1 MLRPRI
7 WWAVGLA
14 IVALGLFGRQWGA
27 HGEAGVVVSGVVVNV
42 AGERVGGAVVRQ
54 RATSIETRSA
64 SDGAF
69 ALSGVSEALTV
80 VVTAW
85 QEGYFPGGVEVVP
98 PAAGVTITLRP
109 HPTGDNPD
117 HTWYTS
123 MPDPDDPIGCGHC
136 MVAYPQWVTNA
147 HAASAVNPRFF
158 SLYNGTDLS
167 GTTSLGGGY
176 KDDFPGTA
184 GNCATCHAPG
194 AAVDAPFTADMNE
207 LSGVETEG
215 VFCDFCHKVAGVY
228 LNAATGLPYQN
239 APGVTSMWLTRPPS
253 DTHMFYGPFDDVLRR
268 VSYLKL
274 EKQSEFCAPCHQFS
288 FWGVPV
294 YTSFEEWLES
304 PYPAQGVECQGCHM
318 VPTGVDYFVYPEQGG
333 LIRDP
338 DLIAS
343 HLQPGAADVELLRE
357 TLNVAVNVEQGMG
370 AIDVTVAVTNT
381 GAGHHVPTDHPGRHV
396 LLTVQAQDADG
407 RLLSRQ
413 GGPQVPA
420 WGGAQ
425 AGLPGKAYAKVLQDV
440 ATGAAPVV
448 SYWKPTRILTDTRL
462 PAMGEDIS
470 RYAIV
475 PPRAGGPVTVTV
487 ELRFRRVFQEI
498 ADLRGWAVSD
508 IVMATETVRLE
519 THAVRRLFLPVVTQ
533 P

>member
-1 MLRPRI
+1 
-7 WWAVGLA
+7 
-14 IVALGLFGRQWGA
+14 
-27 HGEAGVVVSGVVVNV
+27 
-42 AGERVGGAVVRQ
+42 
-54 RATSIETRSA
+54 
-64 SDGAF
+64 
-69 ALSGVSEALTV
+69 
-80 VVTAW
+80 
-85 QEGYFPGGVEVVP
+85 
-98 PAAGVTITLRP
+98 
-109 HPTGDNPD
+109 
-117 HTWYTS
+117 
-123 MPDPDDPIGCGHC
+123 
-136 MVAYPQWVTNA
+136 
-147 HAASAVNPRFF
+147 
-158 SLYNGTDLS
+158 
-167 GTTSLGGGY
+167 
-176 KDDFPGTA
+176 
-184 GNCATCHAPG
+184 
-194 AAVDAPFTADMNE
+194 
-207 LSGVETEG
+207 
-215 VFCDFCHKVAGVY
+215 
-228 LNAATGLPYQN
+228 
-239 APGVTSMWLTRPPS
+239 MWLTRPPS

-343 HLQPGAADVELLRE
+343 HLQPGATDAELLRE
-357 TLNVAVNVEQGMG
+357 TLSVTVSVEQGRD